1 MLLNSWKEIAGYL
14 KCGVRTAQRWQR
26 DLHMP
31 VMRVRGG
38 QRGPVMA
45 DSEELD
51 AWIRRRSS
59 EVSSDRYT
67 TAQETLAG
75 KSTELNTD
83 RYISALEALARKS
96 TESGLRFLLIE
107 LSAGRQF
114 AKLAQETTN
123 ALVTARRKKG
133 ARRAY
138 DTIQRHLAF
147 TKALPKAELSK
158 FNAELREFESELQKL
173 GE

>member
-1 MLLNSWKEIAGYL
+1 MLLNSWKEIAAYL

-31 VMRVRGG
+31 VMRVRDS
-38 QRGPVMA
+38 QRGPVIA
-45 DSEELD
+45 DTKELD
-51 AWIRRRSS
+51 DWIRRRSS

-67 TAQETLAG
+67 TAFETLAQ
-75 KSTELNTD
+75 KTAE
-83 RYISALEALARKS
+83 K
-96 TESGLRFLLIE
+96 GLRFLLIE
-107 LSAGRQF
+107 LTAGRQY

-133 ARRAY
+133 AQRAY
-138 DTIQRHLAF
+138 DTIQRHLTFA
-147 TKALPKAELSK
+147 KGLPTAELKK
-158 FNAELREFESELQKL
+158 FNAELRELASELKKL